1 MLGATCC
8 PAPLPESR
16 GYGGL
21 PYGLNVRSDP
31 IQNPIREVTPM
42 DLRRFLSGLT
52 VLASIVL
59 ILSDQALAQTPK
71 RGGTL
76 RVSYG
81 NEIANL
87 DFHTAPGYEMM
98 WVAMN
103 VGCGL
108 VNITPDGK
116 FVGDAAESWQVS
128 SDGLLYTFKLKKNVL
143 FHDGTKVDG
152 AAVKFSI
159 ERLMDPATGSG
170 MRTFYEAVHSVEVL
184 DPQTVQ
190 IRLKHPYAFMLH
202 MLAGYRTGLIL
213 YSPAATQKFTVDDR
227 KQGKPGAVVGC
238 GPFKLVEWVKG
249 SHLVMDRFDKYFEP
263 GLPYLDRV
271 MIRVIKDPITEM
283 AAFKAGEID
292 FIASFSP
299 EHVDT
304 MKAQNPRALIM
315 TGKETTPM
323 LATLKVTVPKDGKP
337 MSKDRAPHPIFSD
350 IRMRKAVGC
359 YGIDRKEIVKIAFK
373 GQATPW
379 VGIIPPGTLDTVDVT
394 HLCPYDPAK
403 AKALLAEAGY
413 GPQKPLTFELMTNTE
428 KSVFNVI
435 ATVIKEQMSRI
446 GVTANI
452 RLVDKVSWMNM
463 ATQDGPFDMYVED
476 LASLFTVDQNSY
488 LSATTA
494 SWNHSRH
501 TDTKVD
507 EYYARYARELDPAK
521 RKAIAREFQEF
532 SADKLYWNTISGSP
546 FYQVAQP
553 WMKDYVYQAE
563 FKLLYRK
570 VWLDK

>member
-1 MLGATCC
+1 LG
-8 PAPLPESR
+8 LVS
-16 GYGGL
+16 
-21 PYGLNVRSDP
+21 
-31 IQNPIREVTPM
+31 VTAA
-42 DLRRFLSGLT
+42 LIVVLSGL
-52 VLASIVL
+52 AI
-59 ILSDQALAQTPK
+59 AAEPK

-81 NEIANL
+81 NEIAHL

-128 SDGLLYTFKLKKNVL
+128 HDNLTYTFKLRKNVL
-143 FHDGTKVDG
+143 FHDGTKVDA

-159 ERLMDPATGSG
+159 DRLMDPATKSG
-170 MRTFYEAVHSVEVL
+170 MRTFYDPVHSVEVL
-184 DPQTVQ
+184 DPHTVQ
-190 IRLKHPYAFMLH
+190 IRLKQPYAFLLH
-202 MLAGYRTGLIL
+202 MLAAYRTGLIL
-213 YSPAATQKFTVDDR
+213 YSPMATQKYTLDDR

-238 GPFKLVEWVKG
+238 GPFRLIEWVKG
-249 SHLVMDRFDKYFEP
+249 SHLVMERFDKYFVP

-271 MIRVIKDPITEM
+271 HIRTIKDPVTEM

-292 FIASFSP
+292 FVASFSP

-304 MKAQNPRALIM
+304 LRAHNPRAQIM

-323 LATLKVTVPKDGKP
+323 LAAMKVTLPKDGKP
-337 MSKDRAPHPIFSD
+337 MSKERAPHPIFGD
-350 IRMRKAVGC
+350 LRVRKAVGC
-359 YGIDRKEIVKIAFK
+359 YGIDRQEIVKIAFK

-379 VGIIPPGTLDTVDVT
+379 VGMAAPGTLETVDVN

-403 AKALLAEAGY
+403 ARAMLAEVGY
-413 GPQKPLTFELMTNTE
+413 GPSKPLTFEILTDTE

-435 ATVIKEQMSRI
+435 ATVIKEQMARI

-452 RLVDKVSWMNM
+452 RLVDKVSWMN
-463 ATQDGPFDMYVED
+463 TSLQDGPWDMYVED
-476 LASLFTVDQNSY
+476 LLSLLTIDSNAY
-488 LSATTA
+488 LSNTT
-494 SWNHSRH
+494 STWSHPRH

-507 EYYARYARELDPAK
+507 DYYARYAREMDPVK
-521 RKAIAREFQEF
+521 RKAIGKELQEYM
-532 SADKLYWNTISGSP
+532 ADKMYWNNISGSP
-546 FYQVAQP
+546 FYMVAQP
-553 WMKDYVYQAE
+553 WMKGYIYNAE
-563 FKLLYRK
+563 FEVHYHR

>member
-1 MLGATCC
+1 MSPRRL
-8 PAPLPESR
+8 LP
-16 GYGGL
+16 GCL
-21 PYGLNVRSDP
+21 LA
-31 IQNPIREVTPM
+31 
-42 DLRRFLSGLT
+42 LA
-52 VLASIVL
+52 VLAAMIGGPPT
-59 ILSDQALAQTPK
+59 LSEAQAPK
-71 RGGTL
+71 RGGIF

-81 NEIANL
+81 NEIAHL

-108 VNITPDGK
+108 VNITPDGT

-128 SDGLLYTFKLKKNVL
+128 PDGLLYTFKLKKNVL
-143 FHDGTKVDG
+143 FHDGTGVNA

-159 ERLMDPATGSG
+159 DRLMDPATGSG
-170 MRTFYEAVHSVEVL
+170 MRTFYESVHSVEAV
-184 DPQTVQ
+184 DPFTVQ

-202 MLAGYRTGLIL
+202 MLAGYRTGLII
-213 YSPAATQKFTVDDR
+213 YSPTATQKFTLEDR
-227 KQGKPGAVVGC
+227 KQGKPEAVVGC

-249 SHLVMDRFDKYFEP
+249 GHLVMDRFDKYFVP

-271 MIRVIKDPITEM
+271 MIRTIKAPVTQM
-283 AAFKAGEID
+283 AALKAGEID
-292 FIASFSP
+292 FIADLSAD
-299 EHVDT
+299 HVDT
-304 MKAQNPRALIM
+304 VRAQNPRAQIM

-323 LATLKVTVPKDGKP
+323 VAMMKVTVPADGKP
-337 MSKDRAPHPIFSD
+337 MSKDRGPHAIFND
-350 IRMRKAVGC
+350 IRVRKAVGC

-379 VGIIPPGTLDTVDVT
+379 VGIIPPGTPDTVDVT
-394 HLCPYDPAK
+394 HMCPYDPAR

-428 KSVFNVI
+428 KSVFHVI
-435 ATVIKEQMSRI
+435 ATVIKEQMARI

-452 RLVDKVSWMNM
+452 RLTDKVSWMNT

-476 LASLFTVDQNSY
+476 LASQLTLELNGFLSMSTAAWNS
-488 LSATTA
+488 A
-494 SWNHSRH
+494 RH

-507 EYYARYARELDPAK
+507 DYYARYAREMDPAK

-546 FYQVAQP
+546 FYSVAQP
-553 WMKDYVYQAE
+553 WMKNYVYNSE
-563 FKLLYRK
+563 IKVLYDK
-570 VWLDK
+570 VWLEK

>member
-1 MLGATCC
+1 MRPRTLDWTARLITAT
-8 PAPLPESR
+8 
-16 GYGGL
+16 
-21 PYGLNVRSDP
+21 
-31 IQNPIREVTPM
+31 T
-42 DLRRFLSGLT
+42 LT
-52 VLASIVL
+52 WL
-59 ILSDQALAQTPK
+59 IAWPTTTEAQTPK

-108 VNITPDGK
+108 INITPDGK

-128 SDGLLYTFKLKKNVL
+128 PDSLLYTFKLKKNVL
-143 FHDGTKVDG
+143 FHDGTKVDA

-159 ERLMDPATGSG
+159 DRLIDPATKSG
-170 MRTFYEAVHSVEVL
+170 MRPFYESVHSVEVV
-184 DPQTVQ
+184 DPFTVQ

-202 MLAGYRTGLIL
+202 MLAAYRTGLVL
-213 YSPAATQKFTVDDR
+213 YSPAATEKFSLEDR

-238 GPFKLVEWVKG
+238 GPFRLVEWVKG
-249 SHLVMDRFDKYFEP
+249 GHLVMERFDKYFEP

-271 MIRVIKDPITEM
+271 IVRVIKDPVAEM

-304 MKAQNPRALIM
+304 LKAQNPKAQVM

-323 LATLKVTVPKDGKP
+323 LAAMKVTVPKDGKP
-337 MSKDRAPHPIFSD
+337 MSKERAPHPIFGD
-350 IRMRKAVGC
+350 LRVRKAIGC

-379 VGIIPPGTLDTVDVT
+379 VGMAAPGTLETVDVN
-394 HLCPYDPAK
+394 HLCPYDQAK
-403 AKALLAEAGY
+403 AKAILAEVGY
-413 GPQKPLTFELMTNTE
+413 GPQKPLT
-428 KSVFNVI
+428 
-435 ATVIKEQMSRI
+435 VIKEQMARI
-446 GVTANI
+446 GVTANV
-452 RLVDKVSWMNM
+452 RLVDKVSWMN
-463 ATQDGPFDMYVED
+463 TTLQDGPWDMYVED
-476 LASLFTVDQNSY
+476 LLSLLTIDSNGY
-488 LSATTA
+488 LSNSTSAW
-494 SWNHSRH
+494 SHPRH
-501 TDTKVD
+501 NDAKVD
-507 EYYARYARELDPAK
+507 EMYARYGREMDAAK
-521 RKAIAREFQEF
+521 RKVIAKELQEYMVE
-532 SADKLYWNTISGSP
+532 KMYWNNISGSP

-553 WMKDYVYQAE
+553 WMKGYQYNAE
-563 FKLLYRK
+563 FEVHYHK
-570 VWLDK
+570 VWLDR

>member
-1 MLGATCC
+1 
-8 PAPLPESR
+8 
-16 GYGGL
+16 
-21 PYGLNVRSDP
+21 
-31 IQNPIREVTPM
+31 
-42 DLRRFLSGLT
+42 
-52 VLASIVL
+52 
-59 ILSDQALAQTPK
+59 
-71 RGGTL
+71 
-76 RVSYG
+76 
-81 NEIANL
+81 
-87 DFHTAPGYEMM
+87 MM

-116 FVGDAAESWQVS
+116 FVGDAAESWQVA

-143 FHDGTKVDG
+143 FHDGTKVDA

-159 ERLMDPATGSG
+159 ERLMDPAAGSG
-170 MRTFYEAVHSVEVL
+170 MRPFYGSVHSVEVL

-213 YSPAATQKFTVDDR
+213 YSSTATQKFSLDDR

-249 SHLVMDRFDKYFEP
+249 SRLVMDRFDKYFEP

-283 AAFKAGEID
+283 AAFKAGEVD

-299 EHVDT
+299 EHVAT
-304 MKAQNPRALIM
+304 MKAQIPRALIM

-323 LATLKVTVPKDGKP
+323 LAAMKVTVPKDGKP

-350 IRMRKAVGC
+350 IRVRKAIGC

-373 GQATPW
+373 AQATPR
-379 VGIIPPGTLDTVDVT
+379 VGIIPPRTLDTVDVN
-394 HLCPYDPAK
+394 HMCPYDQAK

-413 GPQKPLTFELMTNTE
+413 GPQKPRTFDLMPNTE
-428 KSVFNVI
+428 KSGFNVI

-446 GVTANI
+446 GVTGNI
-452 RLVDKVSWMNM
+452 RLVDKVTWMN
-463 ATQDGPFDMYVED
+463 TTLQDGPWDMYVED
-476 LASLFTVDQNSY
+476 LLSLLTLDLNSF
-488 LSATTA
+488 LAMSTAAWNSA
-494 SWNHSRH
+494 RH
-501 TDTKVD
+501 TDSKVD
-507 EYYARYARELDPAK
+507 DYYARYARELDPGK
-521 RKAIAREFQEF
+521 RKAIAKEFQES
-532 SADKLYWNTISGSP
+532 SADKRYWNRISGSP
-546 FYQVAQP
+546 SS
-553 WMKDYVYQAE
+553 
-563 FKLLYRK
+563 
-570 VWLDK
+570 